1 MSYDLE
7 KLAEFRQQLLLAEVG
22 ALLHNLGK
30 LGQAFVFKEADDEER
45 HNEFESYALRDIV
58 GVVADYLPQA
68 SGRDVSL
75 NATAEE
81 ATKKPTE
88 DFLTSDQKDWLKSI
102 HFKLPPPCDDREYCL
117 GDFIDFLKSNW
128 YDRDKTTGKAK
139 IDKLFAQGSLAT
151 ELLEASH
158 GSASGGEK
166 EGNAAKI
173 KQMKRPIFSATVFG
187 YETPVPFESLD
198 EYRARFL
205 LELKNYVAELQKP
218 LASYLELAEK
228 RREMLGKIKHL
239 LIAMVADT
247 QRPIND
253 VSLWD
258 ISTSV
263 AALHKAALA
272 QTILQPTLRPS
283 RETLHWR
290 VLSISFDGPSFLEQS
305 HHVTDLLGRQQAL
318 HSALDE
324 VQDLLEVRYPIG
336 NEIYRDEYGSLFAVP
351 DTIHLDGKD
360 LLRLSAERGES
371 LERLIHRAFLQTR
384 KTGKGQSKE
393 LRGDL
398 EPAITLSA
406 SFTGKKINLS
416 ERLTNRTLPNH
427 PFPERLAHW
436 WNSRLFQGKD
446 MCSVCGLRP
455 QGYGARDK
463 YYTEKAEGRKVCF
476 ICLDRRVRRSEKWM
490 TDPIERKSTIWIDEV
505 ADQNGYAALV
515 VGRFDLSHWLDGVE
529 IERDGR
535 PASFARLQRVWRTTQ
550 EFWQSLSRPNSE
562 GDTRL
567 GQELHEQTR
576 LRIEINALPRLGD
589 YHVYEAEQGRN
600 RFSLVWHPDE
610 QCFYT
615 AENLSYLGRVLN
627 FAKPAEFEQ
636 WLKGTVI
643 ELYEPSGYGRSVKKI
658 SRFHITEATLR
669 DNYKPYIRLLDTPNT
684 FMALVP
690 AKEAL
695 DIASFIRTKYLTEM
709 RCVLGRL
716 PFALG
721 LVYFGRRTPLRA
733 VLDAGRRMLD
743 MPLISDARFDFEFL
757 DTTARRYE
765 VHYAADHR
773 RQALHK
779 RHRPFALI
787 ELDQLAKIWK
797 LLKEKKGKVTISQIR
812 ALQGLIETKR
822 RVWNAD
828 DTDMTFVQFVHDVI
842 RNADWQKGKPTDEEI
857 EFLVH
862 AAVSGMLSDVL
873 EIHLSITK
881 ETELD
886 Q

>member
-7 KLAEFRQQLLLAEVG
+7 NLAEFRQQLLLAEVG

-30 LGQAFVFKEADDEER
+30 LGQAFVFKEADEEER
-45 HNEFESYALRDIV
+45 HDEFNSYALRDIV
-58 GVVADYLPQA
+58 GVVADYLSQA
-68 SGRDVSL
+68 PVRDDSL
-75 NATAEE
+75 KGTAAE
-81 ATKKPTE
+81 ATKEPTKS
-88 DFLTSDQKDWLKSI
+88 FLTQDQKDWLKSI
-102 HFKLPPPCDDREYCL
+102 RFKLPRPCDDREYCL
-117 GDFIDFLKSNW
+117 GDFIDLQKKNW

-158 GSASGGEK
+158 HSASGGEK
-166 EGNAAKI
+166 EGDAVI
-173 KQMKRPIFSATVFG
+173 TKQMKRPIYSTTVFG
-187 YETPVPFESLD
+187 YETQVPFEALD
-198 EYRARFL
+198 DYRARFL

-228 RREMLGKIKHL
+228 RRELLGKIKPL
-239 LIAMVADT
+239 LMTMVADT

-253 VSLWD
+253 VTLWD

-272 QTILQPTLRPS
+272 QTILQPTPRPT
-283 RETLHWR
+283 RDTLHWR

-351 DTIHLDGKD
+351 DTIQIDGND
-360 LLRLSAERGES
+360 LLRLSAERGEC
-371 LERLIHRAFLQTR
+371 LERLIHCAFLQTR
-384 KTGKGQSKE
+384 KIGKGQSKA

-406 SFTGKKINLS
+406 PFTGKKINLS
-416 ERLTNRTLPNH
+416 ERLINRTLPNH

-436 WNSRLFQGKD
+436 WNSRLFQGRD

-455 QGYGARDK
+455 QGYGARDD
-463 YYTEKAEGRKVCF
+463 YYAEKAESRKVCF
-476 ICLDRRVRRSEKWM
+476 VCLDRRVRRSEKWM
-490 TDPIERKSTIWIDEV
+490 TDPFERQGTIWIDEV
-505 ADQNGYAALV
+505 ADQNGYVALV
-515 VGRFDLSHWLDGVE
+515 VGRFDLSRWLDGTE
-529 IERDGR
+529 IECDGR

-550 EFWQSLSRPNSE
+550 EFWQGLSRPNSE
-562 GDTRL
+562 GDAWL
-567 GQELHEQTR
+567 GKMLYEQTR
-576 LRIEINALPRLGD
+576 LRIEINAPPRLGD
-589 YHVYEAEQGRN
+589 YHVYEVEWGRN
-600 RFSLVWHPDE
+600 RFSLVWYPDE
-610 QCFYT
+610 RCFYT
-615 AENLSYLGRVLN
+615 AENLNYLGRVLN
-627 FAKPAEFEQ
+627 FDEPVKFAQ
-636 WLKGTVI
+636 WLKGAAI

-658 SRFHITEATLR
+658 GRFHITNATLSDR
-669 DNYKPYIRLLDTPNT
+669 YKPYVRLLDTPNT

-695 DIASFIRTKYLTEM
+695 DIASAIRTKYLTEM
-709 RCVLGRL
+709 RCALGRL

-733 VLDAGRRMLD
+733 VFDAGRRMLN
-743 MPLISDARFDFEFL
+743 MLVVSDSRFDFEFL

-765 VHYAADHR
+765 VHYAEDHR
-773 RQALHK
+773 RQTPHK

-787 ELDQLAKIWK
+787 ELDQLAAVWK
-797 LLKEKKGKVTISQIR
+797 LLKKKATISQIR
-812 ALQGLIETKR
+812 NLQGLIEAKR
-822 RVWNAD
+822 RAWNAD
-828 DTDMTFVQFVHDVI
+828 STDMTFFQFVHDVFG
-842 RNADWQKGKPTDEEI
+842 NTDWQKGKPIDEEI
-857 EFLVH
+857 EFLVR
-862 AAVSGMLSDVL
+862 AAVNGILSDVL

-881 ETELD
+881 EAELD